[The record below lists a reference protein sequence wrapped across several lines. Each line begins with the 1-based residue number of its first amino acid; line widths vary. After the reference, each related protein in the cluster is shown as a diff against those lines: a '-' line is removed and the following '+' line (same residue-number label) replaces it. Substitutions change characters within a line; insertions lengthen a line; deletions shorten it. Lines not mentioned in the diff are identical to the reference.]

1 MAGQGAGGA
10 ALHLG
15 GRRVTRPRAPFPPGE
30 YALLSQVDMDR
41 WQKYPSTVR
50 IYSVGV
56 D

>member
-1 MAGQGAGGA
+1 MADQGACDA
-10 ALHLG
+10 ALRLG
-15 GRRVTRPRAPFPPGE
+15 GRRVTRPRAPLPRGE